1 MLNLFK
7 IYGTVLVHYLRHPG
21 LFDFTFFD
29 LALSLKFKPLN
40 VFSLPAATKNW
51 KKERP
56 YFVKPTPFFIR

>member
-7 IYGTVLVHYLRHPG
+7 IYGTVLEHYLRRPG

-51 KKERP
+51 KKRETL
-56 YFVKPTPFFIR
+56 FC